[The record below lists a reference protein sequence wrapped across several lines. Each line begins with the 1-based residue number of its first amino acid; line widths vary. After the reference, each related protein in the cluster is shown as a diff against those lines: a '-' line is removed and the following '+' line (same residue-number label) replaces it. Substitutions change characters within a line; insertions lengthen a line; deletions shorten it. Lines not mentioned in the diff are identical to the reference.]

1 MVLRRQGSG
10 EADVLVRGL
19 QLEAR
24 RLELSLEPRLR
35 QPHMQL
41 EGLACAMIK
50 SSMQDGKE

>member
-24 RLELSLEPRLR
+24 RLELSLEPRFR